1 MKHFRGSIIFAIL
14 GLIGAGLW
22 EYYEGGSMSAIWT
35 AVFITFIL
43 AILEVSLS
51 FDNAVVNAGVLED
64 MDPVW
69 QRRFLT
75 WGILIAVFG
84 MRIIFPIAIVSIIAW
99 IDPISVM
106 RLAITNPNQYAAY
119 LTSSHAAISSFG
131 GMFLLMVF
139 LKFILDP
146 EKEIHWIE
154 PLEKFLV
161 KVGKLEAFEI
171 LLALLVLLFAAS
183 LATGGHHEAG
193 HTLSAEELN
202 MAILRDKVTIFI
214 SGLAGL
220 ITYIAIDGVS
230 GYLEGTEEQ
239 NLAEGAKK
247 AGLASFLYLEVLD
260 ASFSFDG
267 VIGAFAITKDIIIIA
282 LGLGIGAMFVRSM
295 TLFLVKKGTLQQYIF
310 LEHGAHY
317 AIGLLA
323 AIMFLSIK
331 YEIPEVFTGLS
342 GALFIGVSVMSSIAY
357 NKKHPEQASSDSH

>member
-1 MKHFRGSIIFAIL
+1 MKHFRGSIIFAII
-14 GLIGAGLW
+14 GLIAAGLW
-22 EYYEGGSMSAIWT
+22 TYYEGGSMSAIWT

-43 AILEVSLS
+43 SILEVSLS
-51 FDNAVVNAGVLED
+51 FDNAVVNAAVLED

-84 MRIIFPIAIVSIIAW
+84 MRIVFPIAIVAIIAW
-99 IDPISVM
+99 LDPISVLK
-106 RLAITNPNQYAAY
+106 LAITDPNQYAAY
-119 LTSSHAAISSFG
+119 LTSSHAAISAFG

-146 EKEIHWIE
+146 DKEIHWIA

-161 KVGKLEAFEI
+161 RVGKLEAFEI
-171 LLALLVLLFAAS
+171 LIALLVLLFAAS
-183 LATGGHHEAG
+183 LATGGHQAE
-193 HTLSAEELN
+193 TLTGDALN
-202 MAILRDKVTIFI
+202 MAILKDKVTIFI

-230 GYLEGTEEQ
+230 GYLEETEQQ

-295 TLFLVKKGTLQQYIF
+295 TLFLVKKGTLQQYIY

-323 AIMFLSIK
+323 TIMFLSIR
-331 YEIPEVFTGLS
+331 YHIPEVFTGLS
-342 GALFIGVSVMSSIAY
+342 GAIFIGVSVFSSIAY
-357 NKKHPEQASSDSH
+357 NKKYPDKSKHTSHIH